1 MTDQVLNDYLKA
13 DLDQQ
18 DFYLNAVNGVST
30 IRSKVQALMNKRT
43 DLAVLRVQAANLI
56 NSWVYQY
63 AKGLKHY
70 IVGVM

>member
-56 NSWVYQY
+56 NSWVYQ
-63 AKGLKHY
+63 
-70 IVGVM
+70 

>member
-30 IRSKVQALMNKRT
+30 IRSKV
-43 DLAVLRVQAANLI
+43 
-56 NSWVYQY
+56 
-63 AKGLKHY
+63 
-70 IVGVM
+70 